1 VTGEETQTVEF
12 TFRPMCLEDVEQ
24 VRAIDVLSFSMPWPE
39 RSFRYEITQNESS
52 RTWVAEALWP
62 DGRRQVA
69 ALLVIWLILD
79 EAHIGTF
86 AVHPDFRRQRIGQ
99 RLLARALLAAQ
110 KEGALKSFLEVR
122 QGNASAQALYARFGY
137 EVVGKRPHYYH
148 DNNEDALLL
157 TLEPLDPQKLEQL
170 AA

>member
-1 VTGEETQTVEF
+1 MTGEETQTVEF
-12 TFRPMCLEDVEQ
+12 IFRPMCLEDVEQ

-69 ALLVIWLILD
+69 AMLVVWLILD

-99 RLLARALLAAQ
+99 RLLAMALLAAQ

-122 QGNASAQALYARFGY
+122 QSNASAQALYARFGY
-137 EVVGKRPHYYH
+137 EVVGKRPRYYH

-157 TLEPLDPQKLEQL
+157 TLEPLNPQKLEQL